1 MAQQSGG
8 GGPPSTSAGFKNEEK
23 PREKTE
29 EQNKKKNKKANK
41 HNKHKQQKLQITK
54 CSFFCA
60 FQMYSEAFWPI
71 ATLYHITLQPIKI
84 V

>member
-8 GGPPSTSAGFKNEEK
+8 GGPSTSAGFKNEEK

-41 HNKHKQQKLQITK
+41 HTNNKNYK
-54 CSFFCA
+54 
-60 FQMYSEAFWPI
+60 
-71 ATLYHITLQPIKI
+71 
-84 V
+84 